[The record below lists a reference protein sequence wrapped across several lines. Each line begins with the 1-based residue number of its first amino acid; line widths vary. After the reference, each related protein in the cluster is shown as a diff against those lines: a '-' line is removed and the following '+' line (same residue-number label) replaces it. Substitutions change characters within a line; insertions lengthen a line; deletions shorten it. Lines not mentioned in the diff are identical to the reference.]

1 MVCYEEMCEVVF
13 YNQLVC
19 GSRCIATHRKGYM
32 KFVKSV
38 TEVQEVRWT
47 NPYHYGNLLTLI

>member
-1 MVCYEEMCEVVF
+1 MVCYEETSEVAS

-19 GSRCIATHRKGYM
+19 GPCRIATHRKSYM
-32 KFVKSV
+32 KFAEFV
-38 TEVQEVRWT
+38 TEVQGLRWT